1 LNMNINVNNVSHA
14 TLMRIAPL
22 VEQLAGKDIPVGS
35 PNSPVTR
42 EMEIFGEIRAA
53 LAPYRAPISIDM
65 GQFMAARSAASQQR
79 VVGCPIRANARPG
92 ELVGGGAFALHAD
105 GSFTIKSI
113 EEFWEGTRQRQQ
125 DLISRLMERIN
136 ELRATDTQQPTV
148 GGGIDE
154 TV

>member
-1 LNMNINVNNVSHA
+1 MNMNINVNKVSHA

-53 LAPYRAPISIDM
+53 LAPYRAPMSIDM
-65 GQFMAARSAASQQR
+65 GQFMAARSASRQHR
-79 VVGCPIRANARPG
+79 MDNGLIRANARPG

-105 GSFTIKSI
+105 GSFTIKSV
-113 EEFWEGTRQRQQ
+113 EEFLEGTRLRQQ
-125 DLISRLMERIN
+125 DLISRLLERIN
-136 ELRATDTQQPTV
+136 ELRAADTQQPTV
-148 GGGIDE
+148 GGGLDE